1 MRDAHN
7 ERLPTKKDLGSSA
20 SKLRQQLSKPEGGQQ
35 QQQLQK
41 EQKQQ
46 LADSGMW
53 TFLIYNCQKST
64 AGTGI

>member
-7 ERLPTKKDLGSSA
+7 ERLPTKKELGSSA

-35 QQQLQK
+35 QQQLQQ

-46 LADSGMW
+46 LADSGR
-53 TFLIYNCQKST
+53 
-64 AGTGI
+64 